1 MMTTRTVDVYEA
13 QTQLK
18 ELLSLVVTGTEI
30 ILTES
35 STPIARLV
43 PIGLPITPRVA
54 GLHPRAIWTSD
65 DFDEPLP
72 EGFWMGD
79 E

>member
-1 MMTTRTVDVYEA
+1 MTTRTVDVCEA

-43 PIGLPITPRVA
+43 PITPRVA